1 VRAWRGRRP
10 GERAD
15 ARAGSGHRARL
26 ERCERAVAE
35 DEIVERVLV
44 LAVAHLQADGDGL
57 VVQIIHAPD
66 HLILHQVVQ
75 RVRVRLACEDHT
87 RRVLGSWHTLGQRR
101 ADES

>member
-1 VRAWRGRRP
+1 VRAWRGQRRDQRV
-10 GERAD
+10 GAQ
-15 ARAGSGHRARL
+15 AGPGHRARL
-26 ERCERAVAE
+26 ERSERAVAE
-35 DEIVERVLV
+35 DEIVERLLV

-57 VVQIIHAPD
+57 VVESIHAPD

-87 RRVLGSWHTLGQRR
+87 RRVLGSWHTLRQRR